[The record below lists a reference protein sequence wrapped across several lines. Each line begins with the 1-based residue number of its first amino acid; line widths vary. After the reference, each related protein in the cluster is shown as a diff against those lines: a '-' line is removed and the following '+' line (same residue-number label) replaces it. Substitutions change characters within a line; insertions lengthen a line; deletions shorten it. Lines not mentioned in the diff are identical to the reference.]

1 IITAMIRNTFSV
13 LEGVGEKTERRLWRH
28 GIVTWDDFLGTE
40 TIPFISREKKERADE
55 RLKMLDSVLLKK
67 NPSHLARH
75 IVRKEHW
82 RAFEIFR
89 DDAVGLDIETN
100 GYPSDNG
107 GYVTVVGLYDGKNYK
122 CLIRGRDLTEENLSE
137 ALSPYKYLI
146 TFYGAVFDIPFLR
159 RCYQFLK
166 IDMPQYDICLES
178 KRLGLKGGFK
188 YFEKCFGINR
198 DDDIAGMDGYDAVKL
213 WQRYKRGDRASLDTL
228 IKYNREDTV
237 NLMAIGEEIYNQLKK
252 ATGIEDYING

>member
-1 IITAMIRNTFSV
+1 MIRNTFSV
-13 LEGVGEKTERRLWRH
+13 LDGVGEKIERRLWRR
-28 GIVTWDDFLGTE
+28 GIVTWDDFLEEE
-40 TIPFISREKKERADE
+40 TIPFISRQRKARADE
-55 RLKMLDSVLLKK
+55 HIKKLDIALC
-67 NPSHLARH
+67 NPVVLARH
-75 IVRKEHW
+75 IDRKEHW

-100 GYPSDNG
+100 GRPYDNG
-107 GYVTVVGLYDGKNYK
+107 GYVTVVGLYDGRQYK
-122 CLIRGRDLTEENLSE
+122 CLVRGRDLTEENLIA
-137 ALSPYKYLI
+137 ALCPYKYLI

-159 RCYQFLK
+159 KCYQSLK
-166 IDMPQYDICLES
+166 IEVPHYDICLES

-213 WQRYKRGDRASLDTL
+213 WQTYRRGNRSSLDTL

-237 NLMAIGEEIYNQLKK
+237 NLLAIGQEIYGQLKK
-252 ATGIEDYING
+252 STGIEEYINA

>member
-1 IITAMIRNTFSV
+1 MIRNTFTV
-13 LEGVGEKTERRLWRH
+13 LEGVGEKTERRLWRR
-28 GIVTWDDFLGTE
+28 GIVTWDDFLGIKS
-40 TIPFISREKKERADE
+40 IPFISKEKKLIADE
-55 RLKMLDSVLLKK
+55 RLKMLDNVLIKK
-67 NPSHLARH
+67 NPSRLARY
-75 IVRKEHW
+75 IERKEHW
-82 RAFEIFR
+82 RAFEVFR

-100 GYPSDNG
+100 GYPSDKG
-107 GYVTVVGLYDGKNYK
+107 GYVTVVGLYDGKNYQ
-122 CLIRGRDLTEENLSE
+122 CLIRGKDLTEENLIA

-159 RCYQFLK
+159 RRYQSLTF
-166 IDMPQYDICLES
+166 DMPHYDICLES

-213 WQRYKRGDRASLDTL
+213 WQMYKRGNRASLDTL

-252 ATGIEDYING
+252 STGIGEYINGQ

>member
-1 IITAMIRNTFSV
+1 MIRNTFTV
-13 LEGVGEKTERRLWRH
+13 LEGVGEKTQRRLWRR
-28 GIVTWDDFLGTE
+28 GIVTWEDFLAKDAIAF
-40 TIPFISREKKERADE
+40 IPAEKKVRADAH
-55 RLKMLDSVLLKK
+55 LKMLDSVLCKK
-67 NPSHLARH
+67 HSSHLVRH
-75 IVRKEHW
+75 IERKEHW

-100 GYPSDNG
+100 GRPHDNG

-122 CLIRGRDLTEENLSE
+122 CLIRGKDLTEDNLAA

-159 RCYQFLK
+159 KCFQSLR
-166 IDMPQYDICLES
+166 IDMPHFDICLES

-188 YFEKCFGINR
+188 YFEKCFGIYR
-198 DDDIAGMDGYDAVKL
+198 DDDIAGMDGYDAVRL
-213 WQRYKRGDRASLDTL
+213 WQQFRRGDRASLDTL

-237 NLMAIGEEIYNQLKK
+237 NLLAIGWQIYSQLRKS
-252 ATGIEDYING
+252 TGIEEYVHE